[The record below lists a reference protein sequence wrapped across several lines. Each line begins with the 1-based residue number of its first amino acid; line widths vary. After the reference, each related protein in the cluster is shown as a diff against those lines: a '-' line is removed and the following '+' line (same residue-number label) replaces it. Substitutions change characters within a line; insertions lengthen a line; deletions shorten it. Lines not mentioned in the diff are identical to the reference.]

1 MRMLS
6 IHPDNR
12 SVIEDHLREAAG
24 KAKSQTITTF
34 DAMIRALDLVR
45 RDLARRFPVPEAL
58 DFSVR
63 YVHSRG
69 LGYCLTTE
77 LIFRR
82 SGGVWCLDGVRKRS
96 PLRCPHPWITY
107 LLEPWSFA
115 VFGLYARDGRSMRS
129 VEQTDGELTAHQT
142 LALNEIAA
150 SLPPRR
156 RTRACTT

>member
-12 SVIEDHLREAAG
+12 SVIKDYLRQVAG

-69 LGYCLTTE
+69 LGVLPD
-77 LIFRR
+77 
-82 SGGVWCLDGVRKRS
+82 DGADLS
-96 PLRCPHPWITY
+96 S
-107 LLEPWSFA
+107 E
-115 VFGLYARDGRSMRS
+115 
-129 VEQTDGELTAHQT
+129 
-142 LALNEIAA
+142 
-150 SLPPRR
+150 RR
-156 RTRACTT
+156 RVVP